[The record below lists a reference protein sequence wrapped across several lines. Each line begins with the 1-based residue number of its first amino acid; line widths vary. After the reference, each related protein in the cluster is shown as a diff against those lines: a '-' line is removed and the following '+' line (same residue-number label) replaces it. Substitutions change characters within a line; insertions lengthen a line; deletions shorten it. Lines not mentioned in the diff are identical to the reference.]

1 MRRWIAMLLAL
12 GLLGAMAACSGEE
25 PAAPSGDTEAV
36 VEEPAGPEAPEEPE
50 EPSEQPSE
58 PSEAPGEELPE
69 EPAPSAEP
77 AAALTVTAH
86 PAMRYDEQGNLLLQ
100 ENLMEASVALE
111 EPASASAI
119 NDALAAWYA
128 ARQEQA
134 AQCLEQARKDQAYNA
149 QAGIPF
155 YGYAVTD
162 QIDAGRMDGA
172 VISVVRTTVD
182 NTGGVHGITAV
193 EARNFDAADGRQLTL
208 SDVAADQ
215 AALSSAVA
223 DAVTAAVAADP
234 EAYYPNAGDQAGQLL
249 REGSWYFSRDGLTVL
264 ADPYLMAPYAA
275 GVLRFTVPYAEL
287 TGILADDWMPGP
299 AAEAGGTP
307 EAALAESGVPD
318 AVAAVTADEGGSP
331 IAVTTDGPLRDVRVR
346 RVSST
351 DGETWYAGALCL
363 YLNRLLPGET
373 VSVAAMLPDV
383 MTNLMLTCET
393 DGGTACYGFF
403 QSGKDGSVFLLPLER
418 VVF

>member
-12 GLLGAMAACSGEE
+12 GLLGAMDASSGEE

-36 VEEPAGPEAPEEPE
+36 AEEPAGPEAPEEPE

-119 NDALAAWYA
+119 NDSLAAWYA

-275 GVLRFTVPYAEL
+275 GVLRFTVPYADL
-287 TGILADDWMPGP
+287 AGIVADGFLPAEDAAADGTPAAALADDGLTPDVSLTVD
-299 AAEAGGTP
+299 EGG
-307 EAALAESGVPD
+307 ERI
-318 AVAAVTADEGGSP
+318 AVTADG
-331 IAVTTDGPLRDVRVR
+331 LLQDVRVR
-346 RVSST
+346 RVSSS
-351 DGETWYAGALCL
+351 DGLTWYAGNVCL
-363 YLNRLLPGET
+363 YRNRLDAGESILVT
-373 VSVAAMLPDV
+373 AMLPDA

-393 DGGTACYGFF
+393 ADGTACYGFF
-403 QSGKDGSVFLLPLER
+403 QSGKDGSVFLEPLEN